1 MLKVNNRNIRTSCET
16 YLKLTKLK
24 AYVVLRWCRKQ
35 PVTWVSSK
43 Y

>member
-1 MLKVNNRNIRTSCET
+1 MVKVNNRNIRTSCET

-24 AYVVLRWCRKQ
+24 ACVVLHWCRKQ